1 MTKFSLLAELLY
13 IFFCYFWG
21 LMGSLG
27 RVAVTVKSARSG
39 RRHALINPGLVPSPA
54 LGDRLHQS
62 TNQKLVQ
69 I

>member
-1 MTKFSLLAELLY
+1 
-13 IFFCYFWG
+13 
-21 LMGSLG
+21 MGSLG

-39 RRHALINPGLVPSPA
+39 RHHALINPGLVPSPA

>member
-1 MTKFSLLAELLY
+1 MTTFSILAELLH
-13 IFFCYFWG
+13 IFFYYFWG

-27 RVAVTVKSARSG
+27 RARSG

-54 LGDRLHQS
+54 LGDRLHQI